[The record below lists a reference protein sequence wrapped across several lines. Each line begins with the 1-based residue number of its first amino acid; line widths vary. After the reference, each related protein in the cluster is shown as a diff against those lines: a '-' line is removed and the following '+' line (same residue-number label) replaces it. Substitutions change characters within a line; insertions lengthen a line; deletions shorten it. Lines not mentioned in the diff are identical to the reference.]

1 MAQDMDFEKKKAE
14 LENHS
19 EKTEQEQA
27 KENAAPE
34 KEEKKE
40 DNAKKEGFW
49 TRSWKSIKT
58 GAKKSKRKLLKAVTK
73 DPEDMTDEEFDGYL
87 QDEEADG
94 NEGYSSR
101 YYALLEELKK
111 MPALMQ
117 FAKDA
122 EPKDISEAV
131 GEDQKQENKKSETE
145 PVKAEKEEVQSEEAK
160 EPEAAEVQSE
170 ETKEPETTEVQ
181 SEETKEPETAEVQSE
196 ETKEPET
203 AEVQS
208 EETKEPETAEV
219 QSEEA
224 KEPETAEVQSEET
237 KEPEKTEEQEESTPD
252 KLKDLKDTGV
262 ELGKDTAL
270 IYKSSKRRKAIEAL
284 EGKADP
290 NSAQGRQLAYMKD
303 QAKKESVSGG
313 FHMAENVVDAV
324 NKAIG
329 KFGSEKLGAVAAK
342 ISKFVNMALE
352 FGQNLAVKRLEKNSM
367 KKGLK
372 SLLGGSEVY
381 DRLKDKYKV
390 YGGTMRRAI
399 RVAANRSSVQELVD
413 TDKDKLSAQYEENV
427 GNKDESTAAFM
438 GLAGGRSAEAARKSM
453 GRGTADTKEKKEE
466 QEGK

>member
-27 KENAAPE
+27 KENVAPE

-145 PVKAEKEEVQSEEAK
+145 PVKAEKETEQTEEA
-160 EPEAAEVQSE
+160 
-170 ETKEPETTEVQ
+170 
-181 SEETKEPETAEVQSE
+181 KEPETAEVQSE

-203 AEVQS
+203 AEV
-208 EETKEPETAEV
+208 
-219 QSEEA
+219 
-224 KEPETAEVQSEET
+224 
-237 KEPEKTEEQEESTPD
+237 
-252 KLKDLKDTGV
+252 LLR
-262 ELGKDTAL
+262 LL
-270 IYKSSKRRKAIEAL
+270 NIAIF
-284 EGKADP
+284 
-290 NSAQGRQLAYMKD
+290 NSHIFQY
-303 QAKKESVSGG
+303 
-313 FHMAENVVDAV
+313 
-324 NKAIG
+324 
-329 KFGSEKLGAVAAK
+329 
-342 ISKFVNMALE
+342 ISACY
-352 FGQNLAVKRLEKNSM
+352 A
-367 KKGLK
+367 
-372 SLLGGSEVY
+372 
-381 DRLKDKYKV
+381 
-390 YGGTMRRAI
+390 
-399 RVAANRSSVQELVD
+399 
-413 TDKDKLSAQYEENV
+413 
-427 GNKDESTAAFM
+427 
-438 GLAGGRSAEAARKSM
+438 
-453 GRGTADTKEKKEE
+453 
-466 QEGK
+466 

>member
-145 PVKAEKEEVQSEEAK
+145 PVKAEKETEQT
-160 EPEAAEVQSE
+160 E
-170 ETKEPETTEVQ
+170 ETKGPETAEVQ

-329 KFGSEKLGAVAAK
+329 KFGSEKLGAVASK

-352 FGQNLAVKRLEKNSM
+352 FGKNLAVKRLEKNSM

-413 TDKDKLSAQYEENV
+413 ADKDKLSAQYEENV

>member
-34 KEEKKE
+34 KEEKKEGKLSDKSE

-131 GEDQKQENKKSETE
+131 GEDREQESKTPEPEPEKAEKETGQTEEAEAGQPERTKESEEQSSKEQENKTPETE
-145 PVKAEKEEVQSEEAK
+145 PVKADAQTEESEVAEKAEEQTTQEQENKTSE
-160 EPEAAEVQSE
+160 
-170 ETKEPETTEVQ
+170 T
-181 SEETKEPETAEVQSE
+181 
-196 ETKEPET
+196 
-203 AEVQS
+203 
-208 EETKEPETAEV
+208 
-219 QSEEA
+219 
-224 KEPETAEVQSEET
+224 EPETAEVQSEET

-329 KFGSEKLGAVAAK
+329 KFGSEKLGAVASK

-352 FGQNLAVKRLEKNSM
+352 FGKNLAVKRLEKNSM

-381 DRLKDKYKV
+381 DRLKDKYIP
-390 YGGTMRRAI
+390 T
-399 RVAANRSSVQELVD
+399 
-413 TDKDKLSAQYEENV
+413 
-427 GNKDESTAAFM
+427 
-438 GLAGGRSAEAARKSM
+438 LA
-453 GRGTADTKEKKEE
+453 
-466 QEGK
+466 

>member
-145 PVKAEKEEVQSEEAK
+145 PVKAEKETEQT
-160 EPEAAEVQSE
+160 E
-170 ETKEPETTEVQ
+170 ETKG
-181 SEETKEPETAEVQSE
+181 PETAEVQSE

-329 KFGSEKLGAVAAK
+329 KFGSEKLGAVASK

-352 FGQNLAVKRLEKNSM
+352 FGKNLAVKRLEKNSM

-413 TDKDKLSAQYEENV
+413 ADKDKLSAQYEENV

>member
-131 GEDQKQENKKSETE
+131 GEDQKQENKKPETE
-145 PVKAEKEEVQSEEAK
+145 PVKAEKE
-160 EPEAAEVQSE
+160 
-170 ETKEPETTEVQ
+170 TEQ
-181 SEETKEPETAEVQSE
+181 TEETKEPETAEVQSE
-196 ETKEPET
+196 EAKEPET

-224 KEPETAEVQSEET
+224 KEPETAEVQSEEAKEPEAAEVQSEEN
-237 KEPEKTEEQEESTPD
+237 KEPEKTEEQEESTLD

-284 EGKADP
+284 EEKADP

-413 TDKDKLSAQYEENV
+413 ADKDKLSAQYEENV
-427 GNKDESTAAFM
+427 ENKDESTAAFM